1 MIRLGYACLN
11 TQLPAL
17 KTCRWATYQSK
28 GIAYLRELALHNLST
43 TLTMIRWNI
52 ERDILVFR
60 MSSDLIPFASKREL
74 TWSWYEE
81 ERLLQLTEAIRKE
94 VLDSGMR
101 LSMHPGQYTILN
113 SPRSTVVED
122 AIADLSYHA
131 TLLKLCGGTD
141 MIIHLGGVYGDKKAS
156 MDRFVERAKKLSPE
170 ILSYLRIENDD
181 KVYTAED
188 VLLISKRTGIP
199 VVVDL
204 HHEHCNPS
212 SVALE
217 KLLPDL
223 LATWGTKRP
232 KIHIS
237 SGRDHNRDRK
247 HADFIT
253 LEDWQEVLTLFAN
266 VDVDVMIEAKEKEQ
280 ALLRLR
286 SQ

>member
-1 MIRLGYACLN
+1 MTRQQHTKQRTDTI
-11 TQLPAL
+11 
-17 KTCRWATYQSK
+17 YQSK

-74 TWSWYEE
+74 TWSLYEE

-101 LSMHPGQYTILN
+101 LSMHPGQYTVLN

-141 MIIHLGGVYGDKKAS
+141 MIIHIGGVYGDKKAS

-170 ILSYLRIENDD
+170 ILSFAAT
-181 KVYTAED
+181 V
-188 VLLISKRTGIP
+188 
-199 VVVDL
+199 
-204 HHEHCNPS
+204 
-212 SVALE
+212 SVSLSMP
-217 KLLPDL
+217 L
-223 LATWGTKRP
+223 
-232 KIHIS
+232 
-237 SGRDHNRDRK
+237 
-247 HADFIT
+247 
-253 LEDWQEVLTLFAN
+253 
-266 VDVDVMIEAKEKEQ
+266 
-280 ALLRLR
+280 
-286 SQ
+286 